1 MIRFFM
7 AFILIA
13 SSGCALPPV
22 VRPKESTLLFPHG
35 TFYATVKLQIN
46 KPTKVIDFKIVTESL
61 PSKLKIMGI
70 SRLGSTDFR
79 FEFDWKSGRW
89 SKELYED
96 ETQRYADELIVF
108 FRMMRDLFAVSQSE
122 ALHEKHGAR
131 FELLDQDENH
141 VPRRVVIR
149 HPREN
154 VFLEITNYEF
164 YN

>member
-1 MIRFFM
+1 MIRFFV
-7 AFILIA
+7 AFILVA
-13 SSGCALPPV
+13 GSGCALPPV
-22 VRPKESTLLFPHG
+22 IRPKESTLLFPHG
-35 TFYATVKLQIN
+35 TYYATVKLQIN

-70 SRLGSTDFR
+70 SHLGSTDFR

-96 ETQRYADELIVF
+96 ETQRYADEFIVF
-108 FRMMRDLFAVSQSE
+108 FGMMRDLFAFSQNEISY
-122 ALHEKHGAR
+122 EKHRAR
-131 FELLDQDENH
+131 FDLLDQDENH
-141 VPRRVVIR
+141 VPRRVQIK

-154 VFLEITNYEF
+154 MILEITNYEF